1 MKKFNFL
8 MLLPLLAMV
17 VFFSCKEEGS
27 VKIES
32 SISLEQKEVVL
43 NPGGTATL
51 TATLIQAIDGSRV
64 RTGDDATLTWTST
77 NDSIAT
83 VSYGVVTAVTGGEV
97 DIIVSTTNVD
107 NVPEQRCRVVVRDIY
122 VAGEYGDNTTRTA
135 CVWKNNKVFYN
146 LASGA
151 NAFANAMVVTDNKD
165 VYVAGNVNNVGK
177 VWKNGAELYTGL
189 GTELKSLVV
198 DGSDVYV
205 AGADAN
211 TSEAKVWK
219 NGTAELS
226 VAGATFNALAVNGGT
241 IYVGGKLDNKATIWK
256 GDAAT
261 PLVEAT
267 SVVNGLCINGADVYA
282 AGVETNAGGSAVGK
296 VWKSNQE
303 LYAFDNN
310 TTATEV
316 LFADNKLYTCGYQEN
331 SSSSIKA
338 KLWIDGVQKTASEL
352 DKEYLGEFV
361 VGKNELK
368 KELYTYTDLS
378 SAGIVEAHSIYISLD
393 DIYVAG
399 YFNSSNMTTA
409 VYWKNGEPQSLEKN
423 NISEIIWNSSFT
435 PGTNRTR
442 ATAIVVK

>member
-1 MKKFNFL
+1 MF
-8 MLLPLLAMV
+8 LPLLAMV
-17 VFFSCKEEGS
+17 VFFSCKEEDS

-51 TATLIQAIDGSRV
+51 SATLIQAIDGSRV
-64 RTGDDATLTWTST
+64 STGDDATLTWTST
-77 NDSIAT
+77 NDSIVT
-83 VSYGVVTAVTGGEV
+83 VSDGVVTAVTGGEV

-122 VAGEYGDNTTRTA
+122 VAGEYGDETIRTA

-146 LASGA
+146 LASDE

-165 VYVAGNVNNVGK
+165 VYVAGNVGSVGK
-177 VWKNGAELYTGL
+177 VWKNGAELYSGL

-205 AGADAN
+205 AGAAASD
-211 TSEAKVWK
+211 AKVWK
-219 NGTAELS
+219 NGEEVLS
-226 VAGATFNALAVNGGT
+226 VAGATFNALVVNAGT

-261 PLVEAT
+261 PLTDAE

-282 AGVETNAGGSAVGK
+282 AGVEGVGK
-296 VWKSNQE
+296 VWKNNQE

-316 LFADNKLYTCGYQEN
+316 SFVDNKLYTCGYQGN
-331 SSSSIKA
+331 TGSIKA
-338 KLWIDGVQKTASEL
+338 KLWIDGTEKTASEL
-352 DKEYLGEFV
+352 GKEYLGEFV
-361 VGKNELK
+361 VGKDEKNADV
-368 KELYTYTDLS
+368 YTYTGLS
-378 SAGIVEAHSIYISLD
+378 NAGKVEAHSIYISLD

-399 YFNSSNMTTA
+399 YFNSSSMTTA

-423 NISEIIWNSSFT
+423 NISETIWKKDPDPNKSFV

>member
-1 MKKFNFL
+1 MF
-8 MLLPLLAMV
+8 LPLLAMV

-64 RTGDDATLTWTST
+64 STGDDVTLTWTST
-77 NDSIAT
+77 NDSIVTA
-83 VSYGVVTAVTGGEV
+83 SDGVVTAVTGGEV

-122 VAGEYGDNTTRTA
+122 VAGEYGDKTTRTA

-205 AGADAN
+205 AGADA
-211 TSEAKVWK
+211 SEAKVWK
-219 NGTAELS
+219 NGTEELS
-226 VAGATFNALAVNGGT
+226 VAGATFNALAMNGGT
-241 IYVGGKLDNKATIWK
+241 IYVGGKLDSKATIWK

-261 PLVEAT
+261 PLTDAE

-282 AGVETNAGGSAVGK
+282 AGVEGVGK

-316 LFADNKLYTCGYQEN
+316 LFADNKLYTCGYQKTT
-331 SSSSIKA
+331 SIKA
-338 KLWIDGVQKTASEL
+338 KLWIDGDQKTVSEL

-361 VGKNELK
+361 VGRDMKTK
-368 KELYTYTDLS
+368 KELYPYTDLKEQ
-378 SAGIVEAHSIYISLD
+378 GKVEAYSIYISLD

-399 YFNSSNMTTA
+399 YFNSSGMTTA

-423 NISEIIWNSSFT
+423 NISETIWNSSFT
-435 PGTNRTR
+435 PGANRTR

>member
-1 MKKFNFL
+1 MF
-8 MLLPLLAMV
+8 LPLLAMV

-64 RTGDDATLTWTST
+64 GTGDDVTLTWTST
-77 NDSIAT
+77 NDSIVT
-83 VSYGVVTAVTGGEV
+83 VSDGVVTAVTGGEV

-122 VAGEYGDNTTRTA
+122 VAGEYGDKTTRTA

-146 LASGA
+146 LASHKY
-151 NAFANAMVVTDNKD
+151 AFANAMVVTDNKD
-165 VYVAGNVNNVGK
+165 VYVAGNVENVGK

-205 AGADAN
+205 AGVDA
-211 TSEAKVWK
+211 SEAKVWK
-219 NGTAELS
+219 NGTEELS
-226 VAGATFNALAVNGGT
+226 VADATFNALAVNGGT
-241 IYVGGKLDNKATIWK
+241 IYVGGKLNDKATIWK

-261 PLVEAT
+261 TLTDAT

-316 LFADNKLYTCGYQEN
+316 LFADNKLYTCGYQKTT
-331 SSSSIKA
+331 SIKA

-361 VGKNELK
+361 VGRDMKTK
-368 KELYTYTDLS
+368 KELYPYTDL
-378 SAGIVEAHSIYISLD
+378 GEQGKVEAYSIYISLD

-399 YFNSSNMTTA
+399 YFNNYSSSEELKTVA
-409 VYWKNGEPQSLEKN
+409 IYWKNGEPQKLDKDGSDETITNSNGDYSN
-423 NISEIIWNSSFT
+423 NVCV
-435 PGTNRTR
+435 NRTR

>member
-1 MKKFNFL
+1 MF
-8 MLLPLLAMV
+8 LPLLAMV
-17 VFFSCKEEGS
+17 VFFSCKEEDS

-64 RTGDDATLTWTST
+64 STGDDATLTWTST
-77 NDSIAT
+77 NDSIVT
-83 VSYGVVTAVTGGEV
+83 VSDGVVTAVTGGEV

-107 NVPEQRCRVVVRDIY
+107 NVPEQRCKVVVRDIY
-122 VAGEYGDNTTRTA
+122 VSGEYGNSTIKTA

-146 LASGA
+146 LASGV

-165 VYVAGNVNNVGK
+165 VYVAGNVGSVGK
-177 VWKNGAELYTGL
+177 VWKNGAELYSGL

-205 AGADAN
+205 AGADA
-211 TSEAKVWK
+211 SEAKVWK

-226 VAGATFNALAVNGGT
+226 VAGATFNALAVNAGT

-261 PLVEAT
+261 PLTDAE

-282 AGVETNAGGSAVGK
+282 AGVEGVGK

-310 TTATEV
+310 TTATKV
-316 LFADNKLYTCGYQEN
+316 LFADNKLYTCGYQGN
-331 SSSSIKA
+331 LSTSASIKA
-338 KLWIDGVQKTASEL
+338 KLWIDGTEKTASEL
-352 DKEYLGEFV
+352 GKEYLGEFV
-361 VGKNELK
+361 VGKNETK
-368 KELYTYTDLS
+368 ADLYTYTDLGA
-378 SAGIVEAHSIYISLD
+378 AGIVEAHSIYISLD

-399 YFNSSNMTTA
+399 YFNSSSMTTA

-423 NISEIIWNSSFT
+423 NISETIWNSSFT

>member
-1 MKKFNFL
+1 MF
-8 MLLPLLAMV
+8 LPLLAMV

-64 RTGDDATLTWTST
+64 STGDDVTLTWTST
-77 NDSIAT
+77 NDSIVT
-83 VSYGVVTAVTGGEV
+83 VSDGVVTAVTGGEV

-122 VAGEYGDNTTRTA
+122 VAGEYGDKTTRTA

-177 VWKNGAELYTGL
+177 VWKNGAELYTTGL

-205 AGADAN
+205 AGADA
-211 TSEAKVWK
+211 SEAKVWK

-261 PLVEAT
+261 PLTDAE

-282 AGVETNAGGSAVGK
+282 AGVEGVGK

-316 LFADNKLYTCGYQEN
+316 LFSDNKLYTCGYQGN
-331 SSSSIKA
+331 SSTSIKA
-338 KLWIDGVQKTASEL
+338 KLWIDGTEKTASEL
-352 DKEYLGEFV
+352 GKEYLGEFV
-361 VGKNELK
+361 VGKNEQN

-423 NISEIIWNSSFT
+423 NISETIWNSGLDPTKFI

>member
-1 MKKFNFL
+1 MF
-8 MLLPLLAMV
+8 LPLLAMV

-64 RTGDDATLTWTST
+64 STGDDVTLTWTST
-77 NDSIAT
+77 NDSIVT
-83 VSYGVVTAVTGGEV
+83 VSDGVVTAVTGGEV

-122 VAGEYGDNTTRTA
+122 VAGEYGDKTTRTA

-177 VWKNGAELYTGL
+177 VWKNGAELYTTGL

-205 AGADAN
+205 AGADA
-211 TSEAKVWK
+211 SEAKVWK

-261 PLVEAT
+261 TLTDAE

-282 AGVETNAGGSAVGK
+282 AGVEGVGK

-303 LYAFDNN
+303 LYVFDNN

-316 LFADNKLYTCGYQEN
+316 LFADNKLYTCGYQGN
-331 SSSSIKA
+331 SSTSIKA
-338 KLWIDGVQKTASEL
+338 KLWIDGTEKTASEL
-352 DKEYLGEFV
+352 GKEYLGEFV
-361 VGKNELK
+361 VGKNEQN

-423 NISEIIWNSSFT
+423 NISETIWNSSFT